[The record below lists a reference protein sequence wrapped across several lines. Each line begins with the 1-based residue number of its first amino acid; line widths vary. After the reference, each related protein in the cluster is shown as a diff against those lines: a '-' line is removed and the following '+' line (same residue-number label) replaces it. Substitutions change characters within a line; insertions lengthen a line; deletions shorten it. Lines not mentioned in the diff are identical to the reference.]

1 MLGTTRLFS
10 LLGATALVAGAL
22 GGASAAAA
30 ATHTASAPTVKE
42 TAFSGTAYGTEV
54 NVAST
59 VESGRSALS
68 TLGCTATAGIGHT
81 NSVASVSVPGVLVTG
96 TVDTSVASQTTS
108 TGIASSSS
116 STVEGASLL
125 GGLVAATTV
134 QSVST
139 TSRSSTTHRFSTSA
153 AGTEFLGLTVAGV
166 PVSGTPAP
174 NTKLTLPG
182 VGYVVLNQQT
192 SHVYRHSA
200 DLTVIGLHV
209 VVTITTPLAQAGT
222 NIIVAD
228 ATSDLGGTVSGL
240 LDGLAYGAGAHVA
253 ETVLLGEEFPQ
264 PLGCT
269 GTNGVTRSNTG
280 AAVTIPGV
288 LTTGT
293 VDDSAA
299 GVDNTSAVNGQVS
312 SEVQGV
318 NLGAGLVTATA
329 VESAVTANGNPP
341 ALANNSTFLD
351 VSVDGTP
358 ISGTPA
364 PNTKISL
371 AGIGTLWLNRQMET
385 ANKITVIA
393 IQLDVTVPSNPLG
406 LQPGAQVNIAY
417 ASVGVH

>member
-1 MLGTTRLFS
+1 LFS
-10 LLGATALVAGAL
+10 LLGASVLVAGAL
-22 GGASAAAA
+22 GGASTAAA
-30 ATHTASAPTVKE
+30 ATRAAPAPNVKE
-42 TAFSGTAYGTEV
+42 TAFTGMAYGTEV

-68 TLGCTATAGIGHT
+68 MLGCTATAGIVHT
-81 NSVASVSVPGVLVTG
+81 NTVASVGVPGVLTTG
-96 TVDTSVASQTTS
+96 TIDTSVSSATTS
-108 TGIASSSS
+108 GGIASSSS
-116 STVEGASLL
+116 STIEGASLL

-153 AGTEFLGLTVAGV
+153 AGTEFVGLTVAGV
-166 PVSGTPAP
+166 PISGTPAP

-182 VGYVVLNQQT
+182 VGYVILNQQT

-200 DLTVIGLHV
+200 NLTVIGIHV
-209 VVTITTPLAQAGT
+209 YVTLSTPIAPVGT
-222 NIIVAD
+222 QVIVGD
-228 ATSDLGGTVSGL
+228 ANSDLGGTVSGL
-240 LDGLAYGAGAHVA
+240 LDGLAYGASAHVSA
-253 ETVLLGEEFPQ
+253 TVILGEEFPQ

-293 VDDSAA
+293 VADTAA

-329 VESAVTANGNPP
+329 VESAVTASGNPP
-341 ALANNSTFLD
+341 ALANNSTFLGL
-351 VSVDGTP
+351 SIDGTP
-358 ISGTPA
+358 FSETPP
-364 PNTKISL
+364 PNTKESL